1 MTDRNR
7 LLDLSN
13 KLRVDLQRVGTTN
26 PALVA
31 AAAAAPATLEE
42 KIQEQGKFSASK
54 QASGSRQLA
63 DQLRSVEANT
73 AARYE
78 NKINDIEGA
87 LKALT
92 QHNKTLRGEFGEWE
106 ERGIGNNSNNSIN
119 SINNNNNNNR
129 SVMWQDEEQNTKLLD
144 ARRSLMKA
152 KEDLQ
157 IGDVWGQYDIKNMG
171 ISLGGSGVGHQ
182 NLKLRILGGVSFFFQ
197 SCHLSD
203 ECHFLPSCSHGV

>member
-26 PALVA
+26 PALV
-31 AAAAAPATLEE
+31 AAAAPATLEE

-171 ISLGGSGVGHQ
+171 ISLGGSGVGAVA
-182 NLKLRILGGVSFFFQ
+182 GGFGGSGDHARRRRF
-197 SCHLSD
+197 
-203 ECHFLPSCSHGV
+203 

>member
-171 ISLGGSGVGHQ
+171 ISLGGSGVGAVAGGFGGSG
-182 NLKLRILGGVSFFFQ
+182 GGVVS
-197 SCHLSD
+197 SSNR
-203 ECHFLPSCSHGV
+203 